1 MKGYTY
7 KKKSKFGKENLGFT
21 LGIVDDAIDL
31 YVILSRIKAETLNE
45 HAAELIPSNA
55 IVLLPLLYRLQA
67 FLKSKKK
74 IGWSG

>member
-1 MKGYTY
+1 MKEI
-7 KKKSKFGKENLGFT
+7 SKFGKEDLGFT
-21 LGIVDDAIDL
+21 LSIVDDAIDL
-31 YVILSRIKAETLNE
+31 YVILSRVRAETLNE

-74 IGWSG
+74 TG

>member
-1 MKGYTY
+1 MKEI
-7 KKKSKFGKENLGFT
+7 SEFGKEDLGFI

-31 YVILSRIKAETLNE
+31 YVILSRVRAATLNE

-74 IGWSG
+74 TG